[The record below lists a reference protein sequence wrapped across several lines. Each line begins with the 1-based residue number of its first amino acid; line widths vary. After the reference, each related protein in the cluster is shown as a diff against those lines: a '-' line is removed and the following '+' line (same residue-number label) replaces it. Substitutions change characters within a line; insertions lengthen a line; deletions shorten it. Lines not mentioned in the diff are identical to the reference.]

1 MGFRHGAYGSV
12 WKVESISPTLTKA
25 QLSISRKNR
34 DGEYEQEFSSFVA
47 FIGTSAAS
55 KAARL
60 TDKDRIKLGDVDV
73 STKYDKEKKV
83 LYTNFKIFSF
93 ETEDEFN
100 GGKSENKSE
109 ASVET
114 KNEPDL
120 EIDDSN
126 LPF

>member
-1 MGFRHGAYGSV
+1 MGFRKDAYATV

-34 DGEYEQEFSSFVA
+34 DGEYEQDFGSYVA
-47 FIGTSAAS
+47 FIGTSAAA

-60 TDKDRIKLGDVDV
+60 TDKDRIKLGDIDV
-73 STKYDKEKKV
+73 STKYDKEKKIM
-83 LYTNFKIFSF
+83 YTNFKIFSF

-100 GGKSENKSE
+100 GNKATPKAE
-109 ASVET
+109 E
-114 KNEPDL
+114 KNEPEL